1 MLLFIEMM
9 KAEFRAGGVAVQGD
23 MLGDREI
30 KSSIWEMLPL
40 KCLQTRKGSFQSWKL
55 IQSIM

>member
-1 MLLFIEMM
+1 MV
-9 KAEFRAGGVAVQGD
+9 KAEFGAGGEAVQGD

-30 KSSIWEMLPL
+30 KGSIWEMLLL

-55 IQSIM
+55 DSE